1 MTTESLHSP
10 YSSLT
15 VNVPDTPPAEGR
27 VEVRIVST
35 DAEAARHVADA
46 LRLLFAGG
54 EQRSYPAFPSG
65 RGTRLHLT
73 LDPERGA
80 GPLRSWLEAS
90 RPPVDRTHP
99 GETASCVWPPGGPSP
114 AEPPTVASPPPL
126 PPQESS

>member
-1 MTTESLHSP
+1 MTAESLHSP

-15 VNVPDTPPAEGR
+15 VDVPDDPSAEGR
-27 VEVRIVST
+27 VEVRIVSM

-65 RGTRLHLT
+65 RGSRLHLT

-99 GETASCVWPPGGPSP
+99 GETASCVWPGGPSP

-126 PPQESS
+126 TPQESS